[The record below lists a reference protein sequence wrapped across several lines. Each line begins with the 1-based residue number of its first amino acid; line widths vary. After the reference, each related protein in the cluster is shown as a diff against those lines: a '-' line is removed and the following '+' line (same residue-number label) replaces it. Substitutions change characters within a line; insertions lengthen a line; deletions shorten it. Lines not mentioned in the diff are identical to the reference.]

1 MRLIKEGCNKFF
13 SLIEKYLSINWL
25 NPVLTIYLNLRS
37 FPFAQAVKMPVWIYG
52 RPRLMCL
59 SGKMQIE
66 GKVCTGM
73 IRFNFINIGSPSN
86 MGIQSEINNQGVIIF
101 HGAARIRTGNR
112 IVVGYKAVLKLGGN
126 IIIGDMCNLGCF
138 KSIQIGHDT
147 RIAHRSQIFDSN
159 YHYVANFTK
168 RVVPNI
174 YRSIVIGNYC
184 WICNSVSIAGGT
196 NIPDS
201 TIVSTNSLLNK
212 DFSTIEPGSIVGGIP
227 AKFIA
232 SGYKLVNNRRKE
244 MEIAHFYN
252 TRDNEVYHLPE
263 DIPQEDWFN
272 W

>member
-1 MRLIKEGCNKFF
+1 MKLIKKGGNKFF

-25 NPVLTIYLNLRS
+25 NPVLTVYLNLRS

-59 SGKMQIE
+59 SGEMRIE
-66 GKVCTGM
+66 GKVRTGM
-73 IRFNFINIGSPSN
+73 IRFNFVNIGSPSN
-86 MGIQSEINNQGVIIF
+86 MGVQSEINNQGVIIF

-112 IVVGYKAVLKLGGN
+112 IVVGYQALLELGSN
-126 IIIGDMCNLGCF
+126 LIISDMCNIGCF
-138 KSIQIGHDT
+138 KYIRIGHDT
-147 RIAHRSQIFDSN
+147 RISHRSQIFDSH
-159 YHYVANFTK
+159 YHYIAYLANRTIPVIIK
-168 RVVPNI
+168 QVI
-174 YRSIVIGNYC
+174 IGNYC
-184 WICNSVSIAGGT
+184 WICNSVSIVAGT
-196 NIPDS
+196 IIPEY
-201 TIVSTNSLLNK
+201 TIVSNHSLLNK
-212 DFSTIEPGSIVGGIP
+212 DFSSIEPGSIVGGIP
-227 AKFIA
+227 AKLIA